1 MFLEAYPENRLLEIV
16 DITRVDMGG
25 VEDGSLQEDLLEDTD
40 PDLVNFEADQ
50 NDIVNQLKRLDAQ
63 NL

>member
-1 MFLEAYPENRLLEIV
+1 
-16 DITRVDMGG
+16 MGG

>member
-50 NDIVNQLKRLDAQ
+50 NDIVNQLKKLDAQ